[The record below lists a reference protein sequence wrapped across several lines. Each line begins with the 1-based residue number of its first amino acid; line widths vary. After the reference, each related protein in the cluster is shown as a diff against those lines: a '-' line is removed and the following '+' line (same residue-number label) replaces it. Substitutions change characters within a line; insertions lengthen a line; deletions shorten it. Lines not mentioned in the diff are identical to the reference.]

1 MPPLRDLIT
10 DPGLDLTPSERKVV
24 RALLEAP
31 DLLVVDDAE
40 TGLGATK
47 RRRATRF
54 AEVYRTRFPG
64 GTYVEFNA

>member
-1 MPPLRDLIT
+1 MTLY
-10 DPGLDLTPSERKVV
+10 ERRLAAYI

-64 GTYVEFNA
+64 GTYVEFNT